1 MDDNRLQKQMEFCRL
16 IDAEKKIGRQTY
28 LADASRKE
36 NDAEHAWHMAIM
48 AYLLKEYANEPV
60 DIAKVMLMCLIH
72 DIVEID
78 AGDTFA
84 YDEAAKITESA
95 REEAAKERL
104 FSLLPAD
111 QAEEFAHLFEEFT
124 ACATPEAK
132 FANAMDNIQPLL
144 LNDSNDGYD
153 WKENSVPYE
162 KVLKRHNKTKM
173 GSSTLYSMVEDMLSK
188 NVAKGNL
195 K

>member
-1 MDDNRLQKQMEFCRL
+1 MAFALE
-16 IDAEKKIGRQTY
+16 IDKSKLVLRRTHLSNCGR
-28 LADASRKE
+28 RE
-36 NDAEHAWHMAIM
+36 NDAEHAWHMAVM
-48 AYLLKEYANEPV
+48 AYLLKEYSNEPI
-60 DIAKVMLMCLIH
+60 DIAKVMIMCLIH

-84 YDEAAKITESA
+84 YDEAAKLTESA

-104 FSLLPAD
+104 FSLLPTD

-153 WKENSVPYE
+153 WKENGVPYE